1 MRLRA
6 TRLDPAHARM
16 LGGCN
21 LFFLPGPVRAIR
33 HDSIPTASLTARQ
46 LHHLGDILP
55 AAAAFASGQIVAVN
69 PAICPNRQTIFAWLN
84 SMAPCTGASAESFRS
99 TDVIS

>member
-1 MRLRA
+1 MF
-6 TRLDPAHARM
+6 
-16 LGGCN
+16 GGCN
-21 LFFLPGPVRAIR
+21 LLSHPGPVRAIR

-55 AAAAFASGQIVAVN
+55 PAAAFASGQIVAVN

-84 SMAPCTGASAESFRS
+84 TMAPCTGALAPSFRS
-99 TDVIS
+99 TNAIS